1 MNSEIAL
8 HPAADAY
15 PSFEVTV
22 GAPLNVLL
30 RRYSDAFE
38 APIQALEQ
46 NACGHW
52 QLDSELAFRGGS
64 FGIEEHD
71 QHDALQLAVA

>member
-1 MNSEIAL
+1 MNSELAL
-8 HPAADAY
+8 HPSPTAS

-52 QLDSELAFRGGS
+52 QLDSELAFGGGS
-64 FGIEEHD
+64 FGGAEHE
-71 QHDALQLAVA
+71 QHVDLQLAVA